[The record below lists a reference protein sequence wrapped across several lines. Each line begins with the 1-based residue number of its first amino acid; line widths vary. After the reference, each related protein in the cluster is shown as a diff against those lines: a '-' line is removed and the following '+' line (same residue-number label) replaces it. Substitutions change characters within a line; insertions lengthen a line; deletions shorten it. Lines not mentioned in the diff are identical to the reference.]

1 MLTFDKQTNKT
12 KIIGLY
18 LPGLV
23 RTQCPLSLA
32 ESQPEKC
39 HWSSKAFS
47 ENIKIQKKK
56 SKIKRIVFKDLQVG
70 HLTSHRRQVHLLKL
84 SLEGYDDGGHKIKKL
99 GNQIKTQNSAK
110 SLTWHM

>member
-70 HLTSHRRQVHLLKL
+70 HLTSHRRRVDLLKL
-84 SLEGYDDGGHKIKKL
+84 SFEGKGDFGTTK
-99 GNQIKTQNSAK
+99 AK
-110 SLTWHM
+110 SLETKSKLKIPQKV